1 MIIHFSLSPF
11 FRSGIFI
18 MLFACFSCGNISES
32 DQSSNNVA
40 GELRINEN
48 SIQIPLDEETSHYS
62 MGLDYFKSERP
73 LLFNFNP
80 LKKCIQVYDIQE
92 KLLSKEM
99 TFEKEGSEGIG
110 SLTGYYVHDLDSIFI
125 FTNTPGTMYLTDLEQ
140 SYLSPI
146 TLEIPDGYVGPAF
159 QSAPFNANPIIRG
172 DKMLAKVLVPA
183 HIPDMEESQL
193 SQQFL
198 SAEFSLDN
206 GKGNFSAHKYPKG
219 YLEEGLKAPYYSM
232 AASPDRVV
240 YSFFADHR
248 LQVAEG
254 VSSGTKTVAAKSQYL
269 PEIFPSLSRT
279 AVQLEYM
286 TYLFTSPRYEGLIYD
301 KYREIYY
308 RFCYPSIEISGQEEI
323 NQLRAYPKDFSIMI
337 LDSELNILG
346 ETRLTERHLVPN
358 NVFVAEEG
366 LYISA
371 NHPDNPNLKEDWLEF
386 KLLEL
391 VEVGS

>member
-1 MIIHFSLSPF
+1 MSIHFLFLSF
-11 FRSGIFI
+11 FRNGLCI
-18 MLFACFSCGNISES
+18 MLFFCISCGSISEN

-40 GELRINEN
+40 RELRINEN

-73 LLFNFNP
+73 LLFNFNH
-80 LKKCIQVYDIQE
+80 LKKCIQVYDMQE

-99 TFEKEGSEGIG
+99 KFEKEGSEGIG
-110 SLTGYYVHDLDSIFI
+110 SLTGFYVHDLDSIFI
-125 FTNTPGTMYLTDLEQ
+125 FTTPGTMYLTDLEQ

-146 TLEIPDGYVGPAF
+146 TLEIPDGYVGPVFRA
-159 QSAPFNANPIIRG
+159 APFNSNPIIRG

-183 HIPDMEESQL
+183 RLLDMEESQL

-248 LQVAEG
+248 LHVAEG
-254 VSSGTKTVAAKSQYL
+254 VSSETKTVAAKSQYL

-323 NQLRAYPKDFSIMI
+323 NQLRGYPKDFSIMI

-346 ETRLTERHLVPN
+346 ETRFTGKHLVPN

>member
-1 MIIHFSLSPF
+1 M
-11 FRSGIFI
+11 
-18 MLFACFSCGNISES
+18 
-32 DQSSNNVA
+32 
-40 GELRINEN
+40 
-48 SIQIPLDEETSHYS
+48 
-62 MGLDYFKSERP
+62 
-73 LLFNFNP
+73 
-80 LKKCIQVYDIQE
+80 CIQVYDIQE
-92 KLLSKEM
+92 KILSKEM
-99 TFEKEGSEGIG
+99 KFEKEGSEGIG
-110 SLTGYYVHDLDSIFI
+110 ILTGFFVHDLDSIFI
-125 FTNTPGTMYLTDLEQ
+125 FTNTPGTIYLTDLEQ
-140 SYLSPI
+140 SYLSSI
-146 TLEIPDGYVGPAF
+146 TLEIPDGYVGPVFRA
-159 QSAPFNANPIIRG
+159 APFNSTPHIRG

-183 HIPDMEESQL
+183 RLLDMEESQL

-219 YLEEGLKAPYYSM
+219 YLEDGLKAPYYSM
-232 AASPDRVV
+232 AASPDQVV
-240 YSFFADHR
+240 YSLFADHR

-279 AVQLEYM
+279 AVQLDYM

-346 ETRLTERHLVPN
+346 ETRFTGKHLVPN